1 MPTLEELVKM
11 KEYAE
16 GKRKAETNNTH
27 YDRNLKEEEMIADA
41 IFEWI
46 SSSDEEEGERM
57 DYFIAGYS
65 SGTGFVDTYR
75 ATDGYLYYRYGVKIE
90 DTLGDMIQDVRD
102 ENDEMSDEEWEKL
115 IDDIVKTQK
124 EIKEEEK
131 R

>member
-16 GKRKAETNNTH
+16 GKRRAETNNTH
-27 YDRNLKEEEMIADA
+27 YDRSLKEEEMIADA
-41 IFEWI
+41 IFDWI
-46 SSSDEEEGERM
+46 SSNNEEEGERM
-57 DYFIAGYS
+57 DYFISGYAN
-65 SGTGFVDTYR
+65 GLGFCDNYG
-75 ATDGYLYYRYGVKIE
+75 ATDSYLYYRYGVDIE
-90 DTLGDMIQDVRD
+90 DTLDDMIQDVRD
-102 ENDEMSDEEWEKL
+102 EKEEMSDEEWQKL